1 MADVPA
7 IRLDAEFAWDV
18 DVIVVTSVSHFNAVK
33 DELKR
38 KWDGDIVSLENVI
51 YEE

>member
-1 MADVPA
+1 MPA

-18 DVIVVTSVSHFNAVK
+18 DALVVTAVSHFNAVK

-38 KWDGDIVSLENVI
+38 KWDGDIVSLKDVI
-51 YEE
+51 YGE